1 MAISG
6 SNRTPYRLGI
16 DIGSATIKSVI
27 VNDDEIIRLPIRH
40 AQGRLLQTVREV
52 FDDIRARG
60 YHEACRGAF
69 TGTGAKNIAR
79 LLGIESVQES
89 TALAAAASMLYP
101 DVRTIL
107 EIGHVYSCYFSLR
120 HNPKTERL
128 EIVESMPS
136 SRCAAGTGSFIESMA
151 LARLNFTDFDHF
163 IDASLAAESPVS
175 LASRCAVFGETDL
188 IHKRQIGIPRDRL
201 AAGINLAVAYNFAT
215 AMVKGRP
222 LEDQV
227 IFIGGVSENR
237 AVIHFLRQLLDL
249 NDRLWVPAYNREMG
263 AIGAALRAERQ
274 LDVDEILL
282 QIDEHL
288 SQPFAYS
295 FYPPIALKSDI
306 RAGETPALRR
316 AGETPALRHVAL
328 AGLGIDI
335 GSVST
340 KGAIVTQVDGKFVT
354 LASHYRKT
362 GGDPL
367 IAVQDVMD
375 QLHRQLTEQGI
386 TVDRIIAAT
395 TGSGRYLTGNFIG
408 ADYIYNE
415 IVAQA
420 SGVLAFDDEID
431 TVLEIGGQDSKYISM
446 DGGVIVDFEMNKA
459 CAAGTGAFLE
469 KQAEQLGVKLE
480 DFGDLTLTGTRLPI
494 LDGTC
499 TVFAEAAV
507 NLYQANN
514 VPAADL
520 LAAVC
525 RASAKNYLDKTVSGR
540 RIGKKVAF
548 QGAVALNKGMIA
560 SFETLLDQ
568 PILVPDTPHLTGP
581 IGAARLA
588 CLANPATSTFRGFA
602 AIAGMKYTMSSWECA
617 GCSNRCEVN
626 RFNIEDGPTYSYGDR
641 CEKFSGNQKKK
652 LGANLPDLFA
662 EREEKMLAAYDRP
675 APAGAPRVG
684 IPRGLMTSEYY
695 PLYRAFFGEL
705 GYEVIISDPTDR
717 KCIEDSIRVVRGEP
731 CFPFKVAHGHYLN
744 LLEKGV
750 DIIFAPRVIS
760 VEQPNDHLDHAQTCP
775 YLQGA
780 PDVIAAAVG
789 LDDRPVRHLAPA
801 LHFKGEW
808 RNIDK
813 VLTEAAESLG
823 KSRGAA
829 KAALKVAKETLDS
842 FRAWQQQRGEA
853 VLRSLKPDDVAV
865 VVVGRPYTLWDPR
878 VNMDIAKKIQ
888 DLGIPAIPQDYLPL
902 DTVDISDTWK
912 NTYSRQIQKKL
923 AVARLIRQDVRLR
936 AIVIT
941 YFACGPD
948 SFGNPFFKDE
958 LGEPCYVMQLDE
970 HTAEAGIITRLEAFL
985 NTATQTKHQRYETIR
1000 STEASI
1006 KDLTARKLWIP
1017 FANHASDVLAAAF
1030 QTYGIDAAVLP
1041 PSPDPGLSLAREQI
1055 YEDVCLPML
1064 MTTEDMLYRV
1074 KQPDFDPRREA
1085 FFQGNSNGPCRYGMY
1100 YALQRRIFDRLGY
1113 EDVEITTLG
1122 IRSEH
1127 GGLGLMFAVL
1137 TWEALVT
1144 HDLLQK
1150 MLLRIRPYETEPG
1163 TSEALFRHHLNELL
1177 ALMPAQAQYLE
1188 AHKVGVLA
1196 GTDRRQYNLFADLLS
1211 QAQVAFAGVPTRREI
1226 RPLIG
1231 VVGEFY
1237 VRLRDQAN
1245 GDILKQ
1251 LEALGGETWLAPMTE
1266 FFSYANYIG
1275 GVLMGNRLRDS
1286 GFSWQKWTERF
1297 RRRLNAR
1304 LAEKA
1309 EHELFAATHPFLVG
1323 YDDIGSEEVVA
1334 KGSRYVHPEF
1344 GGEAICSMGKAEDF
1358 AERGLAGLVS
1368 TIPFNC
1374 MPGQVVASLSPTLR
1388 QRHDNIPFINLSY
1401 NGFEDPRRDEVIADF
1416 MAQVKERQRG
1426 KTTAGSVGVR
1436 R

>member
-6 SNRTPYRLGI
+6 SNRALYRLGV
-16 DIGSATIKSVI
+16 DLGSATIKAVV
-27 VNDDEIIRLPIRH
+27 VNDDEIVKLPLRYT
-40 AQGRLLQTVREV
+40 QGRLLQTIKDVFEEV
-52 FDDIRARG
+52 ISLGYRDIAR
-60 YHEACRGAF
+60 CAF
-69 TGTGAKNIAR
+69 TGTGAKKVAG
-79 LLGIESVQES
+79 LLGIETVQES
-89 TALAAAASMLYP
+89 TALAAAAGMLYP
-101 DVRTIL
+101 DTRTIL

-120 HNPKTERL
+120 ENPKTARL
-128 EIVESMPS
+128 EIVESTPS

-151 LARLNFTDFDHF
+151 LSRLNFTDFDHF
-163 IDASLAAESPVS
+163 IAESLAAESPVS

-215 AMVKGRP
+215 SMVKGKP
-222 LEDQV
+222 LEDQ
-227 IFIGGVSENR
+227 IILIGGVSENR

-249 NDRLWVPAYNREMG
+249 DDRLWVPAYNRELG
-263 AIGAALRAERQ
+263 AIGAARRAERR
-274 LDVDEILL
+274 LDIDEVRAR
-282 QIDEHL
+282 IDEHL
-288 SQPFAYS
+288 SQPFEYN
-295 FYPPIALKSDI
+295 FYPPIALKTADDTSALP
-306 RAGETPALRR
+306 RAGDTPALP
-316 AGETPALRHVAL
+316 GHVAL

-340 KGAIVTQVDGKFVT
+340 KGAIVTQVDGQFVT

-367 IAVQDVMD
+367 TAVRDVVG
-375 QLHRQLTEQGI
+375 QLHRQLTEQAI
-386 TVDRIIAAT
+386 EIERIVAAT

-408 ADYIYNE
+408 TDFIYNE

-420 SGVLAFDDEID
+420 GGVLAFDNEID
-431 TVLEIGGQDSKYISM
+431 TVLEIGGQDSKYISL

-469 KQAEQLGVKLE
+469 KQAEQLGVALE
-480 DFGDLTLTGTRLPI
+480 DFGDLTLTGQRLPI

-507 NLYQANN
+507 SLYQANN

-525 RASAKNYLDKTVSGR
+525 RASAKNYLDKTVAGR
-540 RIGKKVAF
+540 RIGRKVAF
-548 QGAVALNKGMIA
+548 QGAVALNKGMVA
-560 SFETLLDQ
+560 AFETLLDQ
-568 PILVPDTPHLTGP
+568 PIVVPPAPHLTGP

-588 CLANPATSTFRGFA
+588 YLANPETSTFRGFED
-602 AIAGMKYTMSSWECA
+602 IAGMQYQMSSWECT

-626 RFNIEDGPTYSYGDR
+626 RFIIENGPTYFYGDR
-641 CEKFSGNQKKK
+641 CEKYSGNQKKK
-652 LGANLPDLFA
+652 RGVNLPDLFA
-662 EREEKMLAAYDRP
+662 EREEKMLAAYDKP
-675 APAGAPRVG
+675 APAGAPRLG

-705 GYEVIISDPTDR
+705 GYEVVLSDPTDR
-717 KCIEDSIRVVRGEP
+717 RCIEESIRVVRGEP

-760 VEQPNDHLDHAQTCP
+760 TEQPNDSLEQSQTCP

-780 PDVIAAAVG
+780 PDVIAAAIN
-789 LDDRPVRHLAPA
+789 LEDRSVRHLAPV
-801 LHFKGEW
+801 LHFKEEW
-808 RNIDK
+808 FNIDHA
-813 VLTEAAESLG
+813 LTETAEALG
-823 KSRGAA
+823 NSFRDA
-829 KAALKVAKETLDS
+829 KTALKVAWQTLRD
-842 FRAWQQQRGEA
+842 FHAWQKTRGEA
-853 VLRSLKPDDVAV
+853 ALNSLTPDEVAV

-878 VNMDIAKKIQ
+878 VNMDIAKKIR
-888 DLGIPAIPQDYLPL
+888 DLGLQAIPQDYLPL
-902 DTVDISDTWK
+902 DTADITDTWK
-912 NTYSRQIQKKL
+912 NSYSRQVQKKL
-923 AVARLIRQDVRLR
+923 AAARLIRQDVRLR

-941 YFACGPD
+941 YFACGQD

-985 NTATQTKHQRYETIR
+985 DTAVQTKHQRFETIR
-1000 STEASI
+1000 STEAAM
-1006 KDLTARKLWIP
+1006 KNLTGRRLWIP
-1017 FANHASDVLAAAF
+1017 FTNHASEVLAASF
-1030 QTYGIDAAVLP
+1030 QAYGFDAAVLP
-1041 PSPDPGLSLAREQI
+1041 PSPDPGLSLARAQI

-1064 MTTEDMLYRV
+1064 MTTEDMLHRV
-1074 KQPDFDPRREA
+1074 NQPDFNPRHEA
-1085 FFQGNSNGPCRYGMY
+1085 FFQGNSNGPCRFGMY
-1100 YALQRRIFDRLGY
+1100 YALQRRIFDRLGCA
-1113 EDVEITTLG
+1113 DVEITTLG

-1137 TWEALVT
+1137 TWEALVC
-1144 HDLLQK
+1144 HDLLEK
-1150 MLLRIRPYETEPG
+1150 MMLRVRPYEVELG
-1163 TSEALFRHHLNELL
+1163 AAEILFQQYLEALLRLL
-1177 ALMPAQAQYLE
+1177 PAQAQYLE
-1188 AHKVGVLA
+1188 AHKPGVLA
-1196 GTDRRQYNLFADLLS
+1196 NLDRRQYLPFEELL
-1211 QAQVAFAGVPTRREI
+1211 QEAQVAFAGLPVRREA

-1245 GDILKQ
+1245 GDVLRQ
-1251 LEALGGETWLAPMTE
+1251 LESLGAETWLAPMTE

-1286 GFSWQKWTERF
+1286 GFTWKKWTERF
-1297 RRRLNAR
+1297 RRSLNAR
-1304 LAEKA
+1304 LAQQT
-1309 EHELFAATHPFLVG
+1309 EHTLFAATQPFLLG

-1334 KGSRYVHPEF
+1334 NGARYIHPEF

-1358 AERGLAGLVS
+1358 AARGLAGLVS

-1374 MPGQVVASLSPTLR
+1374 MPGQVVASMSATLR
-1388 QRHDNIPFINLSY
+1388 QRHDNIPFITLAY

-1416 MAQVKERQRG
+1416 MAQVKERERG
-1426 KTTAGSVGVR
+1426 KVDAGRMVKKI
-1436 R
+1436 

>member
-1 MAISG
+1 MAVSG
-6 SNRTPYRLGI
+6 ANKALYRLGI
-16 DIGSATIKSVI
+16 DVGSATIKAVLM
-27 VNDDEIIRLPIRH
+27 NDDEIVRLPLRY
-40 AQGRLLQTVREV
+40 AQGRLLQTIREL
-52 FDDIRARG
+52 FDEILALG
-60 YHEACRGAF
+60 YQEIHRCAF
-69 TGTGAKNIAR
+69 TGTGSKKVAG
-79 LLGIESVQES
+79 LLGIETIQES
-89 TALAAAASMLYP
+89 TALAAAAGVLYP

-128 EIVESMPS
+128 EIVESTPS

-151 LARLNFTDFDHF
+151 LSRLNFTDFDQF
-163 IDASLAAESPVS
+163 VAESLAAESPVS

-201 AAGINLAVAYNFAT
+201 AAGINLAVANNFAT
-215 AMVKGRP
+215 AMVKGKP

-249 NDRLWVPAYNREMG
+249 GDRLWVPAYNRELG
-263 AIGAALRAERQ
+263 AIGAALRAEQ
-274 LDVDEILL
+274 PVDIDEVRAR
-282 QIDEHL
+282 IDEHL
-288 SQPFAYS
+288 SKPFEYNSYS
-295 FYPPIALKSDI
+295 PIALKSD
-306 RAGETPALRR
+306 AASAASEPAR
-316 AGETPALRHVAL
+316 EEALPRYFAL

-340 KGAIVTQVDGKFVT
+340 KGALVAEVDGQFVT
-354 LASHYRKT
+354 LASHYRRT

-367 IAVQDVMD
+367 TAVRDVVGR
-375 QLHRQLTEQGI
+375 LHRQLAERGVTI
-386 TVDRIIAAT
+386 DRIIAAT

-408 ADYIYNE
+408 ADFIYNE

-420 SGVLAFDDEID
+420 SGVLAFDDETD

-446 DGGVIVDFEMNKA
+446 DRGVIVDFEMNKA

-469 KQAEQLGVKLE
+469 KQAEQLGVALE
-480 DFGDLTLTGTRLPI
+480 DFGDLTLTGERLPI

-507 NLYQANN
+507 SLYQANN

-525 RASAKNYLDKTVSGR
+525 RASARNYLDKTVSGR
-540 RIGKKVAF
+540 RIGRKVAF
-548 QGAVALNKGMIA
+548 QGAVALNKGMVA
-560 SFETLLDQ
+560 AFETLLDQ
-568 PILVPDTPHLTGP
+568 PVLVPPAPHLTGP

-588 CLANPATSTFRGFA
+588 CLANPETNTFRGFD
-602 AIAGMKYTMSSWECA
+602 AIAGMKYQMSSWECA

-626 RFNIEDGPTYSYGDR
+626 RFNIEDGPTYFYGDR

-652 LGANLPDLFA
+652 QGANLPDLFA
-662 EREEKMLAAYDRP
+662 EREERMLAAYDKP
-675 APAGAPRVG
+675 APAGAPRIG
-684 IPRGLMTSEYY
+684 IPRGLMTSEYF
-695 PLYRAFFGEL
+695 PLYRALFGEL
-705 GYEVIISDPTDR
+705 GYEVVISDPTDR

-750 DIIFAPRVIS
+750 DIIFAPRIIS
-760 VEQPNDHLDHAQTCP
+760 TEQPNENLSNSQTCP

-780 PDVIAAAVG
+780 PDVIAAA
-789 LDDRPVRHLAPA
+789 LEMENRPVRHLAPT
-801 LHFKGEW
+801 LHFKQEW
-808 RNIDK
+808 HNVDHALIE
-813 VLTEAAESLG
+813 TAESLG
-823 KSRGAA
+823 NTRRAA
-829 KAALKVAKETLDS
+829 KAALRTAWQTLND
-842 FRAWQQQRGEA
+842 FRAWQRERGAE
-853 VLRSLKPDDVAV
+853 VLRNLAPDDVAV

-888 DLGIPAIPQDYLPL
+888 DLGIQAIPQDYLPL
-902 DTVDISDTWK
+902 DSVDISDTWK
-912 NTYSRQIQKKL
+912 NIFSRQIQKKL
-923 AVARLIRQDVRLR
+923 AAARLIRRDVRLR
-936 AIVIT
+936 AIAIT

-985 NTATQTKHQRYETIR
+985 DTAVRNKHSHFEPIR
-1000 STEASI
+1000 STEAAI
-1006 KDLTARKLWIP
+1006 RDLTGRKLWVP
-1017 FANHASDVLAAAF
+1017 FANHASDVLAACFRA
-1030 QTYGIDAAVLP
+1030 YGIDAAVLP

-1064 MTTEDMLYRV
+1064 MTTEDMLHRV
-1074 KQPDFDPRREA
+1074 GQPDFDPRREA
-1085 FFQGNSNGPCRYGMY
+1085 FFQGNSNGPCRFGMY

-1122 IRSEH
+1122 VRSAH

-1137 TWEALVT
+1137 VWEALVC

-1163 TSEALFRHHLNELL
+1163 TGEALFQHYLRELL
-1177 ALMPAQAQYLE
+1177 GLLPAQARYLE
-1188 AHKVGVLA
+1188 AHKLGVLTGA
-1196 GTDRRQYNLFADLLS
+1196 DHRQLVLFEELLGK
-1211 QAQVAFAGVPTRREI
+1211 AQVAFAGVPMRREV

-1231 VVGEFY
+1231 VLGEFY

-1245 GDILKQ
+1245 EDILRQ
-1251 LEALGGETWLAPMTE
+1251 LESLGGETWLAPMTE

-1275 GVLMGNRLRDS
+1275 SILMGNRLHDS
-1286 GFSWQKWTERF
+1286 GFSWRKWVE
-1297 RRRLNAR
+1297 RRRRLLNAR
-1304 LAEKA
+1304 LAAHA
-1309 EHELFAATHPFLVG
+1309 EHELFAATQPFLCG
-1323 YDDIGSEEVVA
+1323 YDDIGSAEVIA
-1334 KGSRYVHPEF
+1334 NGTRYVNPEF
-1344 GGEAICSMGKAEDF
+1344 GGEAVCSMGKAEDL
-1358 AERGLAGLVS
+1358 AVRGVAGLVNV
-1368 TIPFNC
+1368 IPFNC
-1374 MPGQVVASLSPTLR
+1374 MPGQVVASLVPTLR
-1388 QRHDNIPFINLSY
+1388 RQHDNIPFISLSY

-1416 MAQVKERQRG
+1416 MAQVKERERG
-1426 KTTAGSVGVR
+1426 RTVTRLAVEKGLK
-1436 R
+1436 

>member
-6 SNRTPYRLGI
+6 SNRTPCRLGI

-27 VNDDEIIRLPIRH
+27 VNDDEIIRLPIRYT
-40 AQGRLLQTVREV
+40 QGRLLQTVREV
-52 FDDIRARG
+52 FEDIRERG
-60 YHEACRGAF
+60 LHHAYRGAF
-69 TGTGAKNIAR
+69 TGTGAKNVAR

-128 EIVESMPS
+128 EIIESMPS

-163 IDASLAAESPVS
+163 IEESLAADSPVS

-188 IHKRQIGIPRDRL
+188 IHKRQIGISRDRL

-215 AMVKGRP
+215 AIVKGRP
-222 LEDQV
+222 LEDQI
-227 IFIGGVSENR
+227 IFVGGVSENR
-237 AVIHFLRQLLDL
+237 AVIHFLSQLLNL
-249 NDRLWVPAYNREMG
+249 GDRLWVPAYNREMG
-263 AIGAALRAERQ
+263 AIGAALRAERRID
-274 LDVDEILL
+274 LDEILL
-282 QIDEHL
+282 QIDLHL
-288 SQPFAYS
+288 AQPFEYS
-295 FYPPIALKSDI
+295 FYPSIALKS
-306 RAGETPALRR
+306 APAT
-316 AGETPALRHVAL
+316 AKAEAAAAPIPRHVAL

-340 KGAIVTQVDGKFVT
+340 KGAIVTQLDGKFVT

-367 IAVQDVMD
+367 IAVQDVVG
-375 QLHRQLTEQGI
+375 QLHRQLTDKGI
-386 TVDRIIAAT
+386 TIDRIVAAT

-408 ADYIYNE
+408 ADFIYNE

-469 KQAEQLGVKLE
+469 KQAEQLGVALE
-480 DFGDLTLTGTRLPI
+480 DFGDLTLTGKRLPI

-507 NLYQANN
+507 SLYQANN
-514 VPAADL
+514 VPASDL

-548 QGAVALNKGMIA
+548 QGAVALNKGMVA

-588 CLANPATSTFRGFA
+588 YLANPETNTFRGFA
-602 AIAGMKYTMSSWECA
+602 VIAGMKYKMSSWECT

-626 RFNIEDGPTYSYGDR
+626 RFNIEDGPTYFYGDR
-641 CEKFSGNQKKK
+641 CEKFSGDQKKK

-662 EREEKMLAAYDRP
+662 EREEKMLAAYDKP
-675 APAGAPRVG
+675 APVGALRIGV
-684 IPRGLMTSEYY
+684 PRGLMTSEYY

-705 GYEVIISDPTDR
+705 GYEVVISDPTDR

-760 VEQPNDHLDHAQTCP
+760 TEQSNEKLGQSQTCP
-775 YLQGA
+775 YLQAA
-780 PDVIAAAVG
+780 PDVIAAAIG
-789 LDDRPVRHLAPA
+789 LEDRPVRHLAPT

-808 RNIDK
+808 LNIDYA
-813 VLTEAAESLG
+813 LTEAAESLG
-823 KSRGAA
+823 KSRKAA
-829 KAALKVAKETLDS
+829 KAALKVARQTLAD
-842 FRAWQQQRGEA
+842 FRAWQQKRGEE
-853 VLRSLKPDDVAV
+853 VMNSLKPDDVAV

-902 DTVDISDTWK
+902 DAADISDTWK
-912 NTYSRQIQKKL
+912 NTYSRQVQKKL
-923 AVARLIRQDVRLR
+923 AAARLIRGDVRLR

-985 NTATQTKHQRYETIR
+985 NTAVQTKHQRYETIR
-1000 STEASI
+1000 STEAEI
-1006 KDLTARKLWIP
+1006 KSLTGRRLWIP
-1017 FANHASDVLAAAF
+1017 FANHASDVLAGCFRAN
-1030 QTYGIDAAVLP
+1030 GVDAAVLP

-1064 MTTEDMLYRV
+1064 MTTEDMLHRLQ
-1074 KQPDFDPRREA
+1074 QPDFDPRREA
-1085 FFQGNSNGPCRYGMY
+1085 FFQGNSNGPCRFGMY

-1127 GGLGLMFAVL
+1127 GGLGMMFAVL
-1137 TWEALVT
+1137 VWEALVT

-1163 TSEALFRHHLNELL
+1163 TSEALFQHYLHELL
-1177 ALMPAQAQYLE
+1177 ELLPAQGQYLVS
-1188 AHKVGVLA
+1188 HKLGVLT
-1196 GTDRRQYNLFADLLS
+1196 GTDRRQYALFEELLS
-1211 QAQVAFAGVPTRREI
+1211 QAQVAFAGVPTRREA

-1231 VVGEFY
+1231 VIGEFY

-1275 GVLMGNRLRDS
+1275 GVLMGNRLKDS
-1286 GFSWQKWTERF
+1286 GFSWQKWTARLH
-1297 RRRLNAR
+1297 RQLNAR
-1304 LAEKA
+1304 LVEKA

-1323 YDDIGSEEVVA
+1323 YDDIGSEEVIA
-1334 KGSRYVHPEF
+1334 KGSRYVNPEF

-1388 QRHDNIPFINLSY
+1388 QRHDNIPFINLAY

-1426 KTTAGSVGVR
+1426 KVAAGSVGVR

>member
-1 MAISG
+1 
-6 SNRTPYRLGI
+6 LGI

-27 VNDDEIIRLPIRH
+27 VSEDEIVRLPIRY
-40 AQGRLLQTVREV
+40 AQGRLLRTIGDV
-52 FDDIRARG
+52 FDEVLARGGHDIRR
-60 YHEACRGAF
+60 CAF
-69 TGTGAKNIAR
+69 TGTGAKKAAG
-79 LLGIESVQES
+79 LLGIETVQES
-89 TALAAAASMLYP
+89 TALATAAGALYP
-101 DVRTIL
+101 DTRTIL

-120 HNPKTERL
+120 PNPKTERL
-128 EIVESMPS
+128 EIVESTPS
-136 SRCAAGTGSFIESMA
+136 TRCAAGTGSFIESMA
-151 LARLNFTDFDHF
+151 LSRLNFTDFDQF
-163 IDASLAAESPVS
+163 IAESLTAESPVS

-188 IHKRQIGIPRDRL
+188 IHKRQIGISRDRL
-201 AAGINLAVAYNFAT
+201 AAGINLAVANNFAT
-215 AMVKGRP
+215 AMVKGKT

-249 NDRLWVPAYNREMG
+249 GDRLWVPGYNREMG
-263 AIGAALRAERQ
+263 AIGAALHAEQ
-274 LDVDEILL
+274 DVDIDEVLAL
-282 QIDEHL
+282 IDEHL
-288 SQPFAYS
+288 SRPFEYS
-295 FYPPIALKSDI
+295 FYPSIALKSEQAAVSL
-306 RAGETPALRR
+306 AGETPIDRGKL
-316 AGETPALRHVAL
+316 PALRHFAL
-328 AGLGIDI
+328 TGLGIDI

-340 KGAIVTQVDGKFVT
+340 KGAIVARVDGKFVT
-354 LASHYRKT
+354 LASHYRRT

-367 IAVQDVMD
+367 TAVRDVVGR
-375 QLHRQLTEQGI
+375 LHRQLEEQRI
-386 TVDRIIAAT
+386 TVDRIAAAT

-408 ADYIYNE
+408 ADFIYNE

-431 TVLEIGGQDSKYISM
+431 TVLEIGGQDSKYISI

-469 KQAEQLGVKLE
+469 KQAEQLGVALE
-480 DFGDLTLTGTRLPI
+480 DFGDLTLTGKRLPI

-540 RIGKKVAF
+540 RIGRKVAF
-548 QGAVALNKGMIA
+548 QGAVALNKGMVA
-560 SFETLLDQ
+560 AFETLLDQ
-568 PILVPDTPHLTGP
+568 PVVVPPAPHLTGP

-588 CLANPATSTFRGFA
+588 YLANPETNTFRGFD
-602 AIAGMKYTMSSWECA
+602 AIAGMKYRMTSWECA

-626 RFNIEDGPTYSYGDR
+626 RFNIEDGPTYFYGDR

-652 LGANLPDLFA
+652 LGAELPDLFA
-662 EREEKMLAAYDRP
+662 EREEKMLAAYSRP
-675 APAGAPRVG
+675 APAGTPRIG
-684 IPRGLMTSEYY
+684 IPRGLMTSEYF

-705 GYEVIISDPTDR
+705 EYEVALSDPTDR

-744 LLEKGV
+744 LLKKGV
-750 DIIFAPRVIS
+750 DVIFAPRVIS
-760 VEQPNDHLDHAQTCP
+760 TEQPNDNLEQAQTCP

-780 PDVIAAAVG
+780 PDVIAAAIG
-789 LDDRPVRHLAPA
+789 LEDRPIRHLAPV

-808 RNIDK
+808 HNIDHA
-813 VLTEAAESLG
+813 LTETAESLG
-823 KSRGAA
+823 KSRAA
-829 KAALKVAKETLDS
+829 ARAALKVAWETLYR
-842 FRAWQQQRGEA
+842 FRAWQKRRGEE
-853 VLRSLKPDDVAV
+853 VLKSLKPDDIAV
-865 VVVGRPYTLWDPR
+865 VVIGRPYTLWDPR

-888 DLGIPAIPQDYLPL
+888 DLGILAIPQDYLPL
-902 DTVDISDTWK
+902 ETTDISDTWK
-912 NTYSRQIQKKL
+912 NSYSRQVQKKL
-923 AVARLIRQDVRLR
+923 AAARLIRQDARLR

-985 NTATQTKHQRYETIR
+985 DTAVKTKHQRFETIR
-1000 STEASI
+1000 STEAAI
-1006 KDLTARKLWIP
+1006 TNLTGRRLWIP
-1017 FANHASDVLAAAF
+1017 FANHASEVLAASFRA
-1030 QTYGIDAAVLP
+1030 YGIDAAVLP

-1064 MTTEDMLYRV
+1064 MTTEDMLNRAR
-1074 KQPDFDPRREA
+1074 QPDFDPRREA
-1085 FFQGNSNGPCRYGMY
+1085 FFQGNSNGPCRFGMY

-1113 EDVEITTLG
+1113 EDVEIATLG
-1122 IRSEH
+1122 IRGAH
-1127 GGLGLMFAVL
+1127 GGLGMMFAVL
-1137 TWEALVT
+1137 TWQGLVC

-1150 MLLRIRPYETEPG
+1150 MMLRIRPYE
-1163 TSEALFRHHLNELL
+1163 SESGAAEAVFQRYMGELPRL
-1177 ALMPAQAQYLE
+1177 LSARAKYLE
-1188 AHKVGVLA
+1188 AHKIGVLTGA
-1196 GTDRRQYNLFADLLS
+1196 DRRQYLPFEELLGE
-1211 QAQVAFAGVPTRREI
+1211 AQVAFTGVSMRREA

-1231 VVGEFY
+1231 VIGEFY

-1245 GDILKQ
+1245 GDILRQ

-1275 GVLMGNRLRDS
+1275 GVLMDNRLRDS
-1286 GFSWQKWTERF
+1286 GFSWRKWTERF
-1297 RRRLNAR
+1297 RRLLNAR
-1304 LAEKA
+1304 LAQRA
-1309 EHELFAATHPFLVG
+1309 EHELFAATQPFLCG
-1323 YDDIGSEEVVA
+1323 YDDIGSAEVIA
-1334 KGSRYVHPEF
+1334 NGSGYIHPEF

-1368 TIPFNC
+1368 VVPFNC
-1374 MPGQVVASLSPTLR
+1374 MPGQVVASLISTLR
-1388 QRHDNIPFINLSY
+1388 QRHDNIPFISLAY

-1416 MAQVKERQRG
+1416 MAQVMERERG
-1426 KTTAGSVGVR
+1426 RVGAGTAGVR

>member
-27 VNDDEIIRLPIRH
+27 VSDDEIIRLPIRYT
-40 AQGRLLQTVREV
+40 QGRLLQTVREV
-52 FDDIRARG
+52 FDDIQARG
-60 YHEACRGAF
+60 YQHVCRGAF
-69 TGTGAKNIAR
+69 TGTGAKNIAK

-107 EIGHVYSCYFSLR
+107 EVGHVYSCYFSLR

-151 LARLNFTDFDHF
+151 LARLNFTDFDQF
-163 IDASLAAESPVS
+163 IDESLAAESPVS

-215 AMVKGRP
+215 AIVKGRP

-249 NDRLWVPAYNREMG
+249 QDRLWVPTYNREMG

-274 LDVDEILL
+274 LDLHAILS
-282 QIDEHL
+282 QIDKHL
-288 SQPFAYS
+288 SQPFEYS
-295 FYPPIALKSDI
+295 FYPSIALKSDPADA
-306 RAGETPALRR
+306 RTGAAETPVPKR
-316 AGETPALRHVAL
+316 VAL

-367 IAVQDVMD
+367 IAVQDVVG
-375 QLHRQLTEQGI
+375 QLHRQLAEQDI
-386 TVDRIIAAT
+386 TIDRLVAAT

-408 ADYIYNE
+408 ADFIYNE

-480 DFGDLTLTGTRLPI
+480 DFGDLTLTGKRLPI

-548 QGAVALNKGMIA
+548 QGAVALNKGMVA
-560 SFETLLDQ
+560 SFETLLNQ
-568 PILVPDTPHLTGP
+568 QILVPDAPHLTGP

-588 CLANPATSTFRGFA
+588 YLANPETNTFRGFA
-602 AIAGMKYTMSSWECA
+602 AIAGMKYKMSSWECT

-626 RFNIEDGPTYSYGDR
+626 RFNIEDGPTYFYGDR
-641 CEKFSGNQKKK
+641 CEKFSGDQKQKR
-652 LGANLPDLFA
+652 GAGLPDLFA
-662 EREEKMLAAYDRP
+662 EREEKMLSAYDKP
-675 APAGAPRVG
+675 APAGALRIG

-705 GYEVIISDPTDR
+705 GYEVVISDPTDR

-750 DIIFAPRVIS
+750 DVIFAPRVIS
-760 VEQPNDHLDHAQTCP
+760 TEQPSDNLNQAQTCP
-775 YLQGA
+775 YLQAA
-780 PDVIAAAVG
+780 PDVIAAAIG
-789 LDDRPVRHLAPA
+789 LEDRPVRHLAPA

-808 RNIDK
+808 HNIDH
-813 VLTEAAESLG
+813 VLTETAESLG
-823 KSRGAA
+823 KSRAAA
-829 KAALKVAKETLDS
+829 KAALKVARQTLDD
-842 FRAWQQQRGEA
+842 FRAWQKQRGKE
-853 VLRSLKPDDVAV
+853 VLKSLTPDDVAV
-865 VVVGRPYTLWDPR
+865 VVVARPYTLWDPR

-902 DTVDISDTWK
+902 ESVDITDIWK

-923 AVARLIRQDVRLR
+923 AAARLIRQDVRLR
-936 AIVIT
+936 AIVVT

-948 SFGNPFFKDE
+948 SFGNHFFKDE

-1000 STEASI
+1000 STETAMQ
-1006 KDLTARKLWIP
+1006 DLTGRRLWIP
-1017 FANHASDVLAAAF
+1017 FTNHASDVLAAAF
-1030 QTYGIDAAVLP
+1030 RANGIDAAVLP

-1064 MTTEDMLYRV
+1064 MTTEDMLHRLR
-1074 KQPDFDPRREA
+1074 QPDFDPRREA
-1085 FFQGNSNGPCRYGMY
+1085 FFQGNSNGPCRFGMY

-1137 TWEALVT
+1137 TWQALLT

-1163 TSEALFRHHLNELL
+1163 TSEALFQHYLHDLL
-1177 ALMPAQAQYLE
+1177 ALLPAQAKYLE
-1188 AHKVGVLA
+1188 AHQLGVLT
-1196 GTDRRQYNLFADLLS
+1196 GTDRRQYNLFAELLS
-1211 QAQVAFAGVPTRREI
+1211 QAQVAFAGVPTRREV

-1251 LEALGGETWLAPMTE
+1251 MEALGGETWLAPMTE

-1275 GVLMGNRLRDS
+1275 SVLMGNRLKDS

-1297 RRRLNAR
+1297 RRGLNNR
-1304 LAEKA
+1304 LAKKA

-1334 KGSRYVHPEF
+1334 KGSRYVNPEF

-1426 KTTAGSVGVR
+1426 KAATGSVGVR